1 MRAQLLTVCMQL
13 TPSRAGD
20 GGFCIVP
27 GSHKANFPVPP
38 ALADLADAEL
48 SEFVHQPVL
57 VRHGA
62 RVRVGARARP
72 AARASARDRDRARAR
87 AGARAPASARAPQGG
102 LGRS

>member
-48 SEFVHQPVL
+48 GEFVHQPVL

-72 AARASARDRDRARAR
+72 AARARARDR
-87 AGARAPASARAPQGG
+87 AGARAPASARAPQGR
-102 LGRS
+102 LEPS

>member
-20 GGFCIVP
+20 GGFCVVP

-57 VRHGA
+57 VRHGV

-72 AARASARDRDRARAR
+72 AARARARDR
-87 AGARAPASARAPQGG
+87 AGARAPASARAPQGR
-102 LGRS
+102 LEPS

>member
-20 GGFCIVP
+20 GGFCVVP
-27 GSHKANFPVPP
+27 GSHKANFAVPP

-57 VRHGA
+57 VRHGVG
-62 RVRVGARARP
+62 VRVGARP
-72 AARASARDRDRARAR
+72 AARARARDR
-87 AGARAPASARAPQGG
+87 AGARAPASARAPQGR
-102 LGRS
+102 LEPS

>member
-20 GGFCIVP
+20 VGFCIVP

-57 VRHGA
+57 VRHGV

-72 AARASARDRDRARAR
+72 AARARARDR
-87 AGARAPASARAPQGG
+87 AGARAPASARAPQGR
-102 LGRS
+102 LEPS

>member
-20 GGFCIVP
+20 GGFCVVP

-72 AARASARDRDRARAR
+72 AARARARDR
-87 AGARAPASARAPQGG
+87 AGARAPASARAPQGR
-102 LGRS
+102 LEPS

>member
-57 VRHGA
+57 VRHGVRA
-62 RVRVGARARP
+62 RVGARP
-72 AARASARDRDRARAR
+72 GVRARARDR
-87 AGARAPASARAPQGG
+87 AGARAHASARAPQGR
-102 LGRS
+102 LEPS

>member
-20 GGFCIVP
+20 GGFCVVP

-57 VRHGA
+57 VRHGVK
-62 RVRVGARARP
+62 VRVGARARP
-72 AARASARDRDRARAR
+72 AARARARDR
-87 AGARAPASARAPQGG
+87 AGARAPASARAPQGR
-102 LGRS
+102 LEPS

>member
-1 MRAQLLTVCMQL
+1 MQL

-57 VRHGA
+57 VRHGV

-72 AARASARDRDRARAR
+72 AARARARDR
-87 AGARAPASARAPQGG
+87 AGARAPASARAPQGR
-102 LGRS
+102 LEPS

>member
-72 AARASARDRDRARAR
+72 AARARARDR
-87 AGARAPASARAPQGG
+87 AGARAPASARAPQGR
-102 LGRS
+102 LEPS

>member
-57 VRHGA
+57 VRHGVK
-62 RVRVGARARP
+62 VRVGARARP
-72 AARASARDRDRARAR
+72 GAGAMARAR
-87 AGARAPASARAPQGG
+87 AGARAPASARAPQGR
-102 LGRS
+102 LEPS

>member
-57 VRHGA
+57 VRHGV

-72 AARASARDRDRARAR
+72 AARARARDR
-87 AGARAPASARAPQGG
+87 AGARVPASARAPQGR
-102 LGRS
+102 LEPS

>member
-57 VRHGA
+57 VRHGVK
-62 RVRVGARARP
+62 VRVGARARP
-72 AARASARDRDRARAR
+72 AARARARDR
-87 AGARAPASARAPQGG
+87 AGARAPASARAPQGR
-102 LGRS
+102 LEPS

>member
-57 VRHGA
+57 VRHGV

-72 AARASARDRDRARAR
+72 AARARARDRAG
-87 AGARAPASARAPQGG
+87 AGARAPASARAPQGR
-102 LGRS
+102 LEPS

>member
-57 VRHGA
+57 VRHGV

-72 AARASARDRDRARAR
+72 AARARARDR
-87 AGARAPASARAPQGG
+87 AGARAPASARAPQGR
-102 LGRS
+102 LEPS

>member
-57 VRHGA
+57 VRRGA
-62 RVRVGARARP
+62 RARVGARP
-72 AARASARDRDRARAR
+72 AARARARDRAG
-87 AGARAPASARAPQGG
+87 AGARAPASARAPQEG

>member
-13 TPSRAGD
+13 MPSRAGD

-57 VRHGA
+57 VRHGVRA
-62 RVRVGARARP
+62 RVGVRVRVGARPGA
-72 AARASARDRDRARAR
+72 RARARDR
-87 AGARAPASARAPQGG
+87 AGARAHASARAPQGR
-102 LGRS
+102 LEPS

>member
-48 SEFVHQPVL
+48 SEFVHQPAL
-57 VRHGA
+57 VRHGVG
-62 RVRVGARARP
+62 VRVGARPGA
-72 AARASARDRDRARAR
+72 RARARDR
-87 AGARAPASARAPQGG
+87 AGARAPASARAPQGARALVA
-102 LGRS
+102 LGPS

>member
-57 VRHGA
+57 VRHGVRV
-62 RVRVGARARP
+62 RVRVGARP
-72 AARASARDRDRARAR
+72 AARARARDR
-87 AGARAPASARAPQGG
+87 AGARAHASARAPQGR
-102 LGRS
+102 LEPS

>member
-57 VRHGA
+57 VRHGV

-72 AARASARDRDRARAR
+72 AARARARDR

-102 LGRS
+102 LEPS